1 MLGGLLSEVCD
12 DQAALGLRLLGPART
27 APRYRLWLL
36 DERFGV
42 LGHAAADGASI
53 PGELCEID
61 EGDWERLLL
70 DEPAGVLVEDVVL
83 DDGRHAAAGFCDPAV
98 LEARGTDITAHGG
111 FAAYWRTA
119 RGA

>member
-36 DERFGV
+36 EERFGV
-42 LGHAAADGASI
+42 LGHAGTGGASI

-61 EGDWERLLL
+61 EADWARLLL
-70 DEPAGVLVEDVVL
+70 DEPAGVVVEDVL
-83 DDGRHAAAGFCDPAV
+83 LEDGRRAAAGFGEPAV
-98 LEARGTDITAHGG
+98 LAERGTDITSHGG
-111 FAAYWRTA
+111 FAAYWRAT